1 MAVAG
6 RAYVVRE
13 DSGSTGP
20 GSTGQGSTGPGS
32 TGSGNVDR
40 LYPYT
45 LKGLTEALEEARFRS
60 FAGAA
65 QVVAVTAESG
75 IKLIRKY
82 EHGREVGAEGPPA

>member
-6 RAYVVRE
+6 RAYVVQE
-13 DSGSTGP
+13 DSGSAQSGNTGS
-20 GSTGQGSTGPGS
+20 GN
-32 TGSGNVDR
+32 TGSGNVDS

-45 LKGLTEALEEARFRS
+45 LQGLTEALEEARFRS

-75 IKLIRKY
+75 IKVIRKY
-82 EHGREVGAEGPPA
+82 EHGQEVGTEGPPALTVG